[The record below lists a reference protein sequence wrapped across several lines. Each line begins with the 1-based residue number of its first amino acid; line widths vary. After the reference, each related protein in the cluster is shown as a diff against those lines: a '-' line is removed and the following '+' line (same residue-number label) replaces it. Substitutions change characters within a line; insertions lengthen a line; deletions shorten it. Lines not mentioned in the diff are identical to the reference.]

1 MHSNFYNA
9 PSHGQIQVTE
19 EVLEYINKRKCD
31 FRICTSCG
39 GPILLPI
46 SMKSPKPNDFQVR
59 AGDYMIFI
67 QRPIS
72 AVFLVIALV
81 MILLG
86 LKPLIW
92 KKKDWRE
99 RLTEAEKSS

>member
-1 MHSNFYNA
+1 MSNGAY
-9 PSHGQIQVTE
+9 T
-19 EVLEYINKRKCD
+19 
-31 FRICTSCG
+31 
-39 GPILLPI
+39 
-46 SMKSPKPNDFQVR
+46 
-59 AGDYMIFI
+59 IFI

-72 AVFLVIALV
+72 AVFLVVALA